1 MRILEHPILG
11 DLKAGKKVAIDYEG
25 KKIEAYEGEPVAA
38 ALSASG
44 VMVFRRTKK
53 LGEPRGISCAIGQ
66 CTDCIM
72 TVNGIPNTRTCVTRV
87 EAGMRVEE
95 QK

>member
-1 MRILEHPILG
+1 MRILKHPILG
-11 DLKAGKKVAIDYEG
+11 DPPPRKKVIIDYEG
-25 KKIEAYEGEPVAA
+25 KKIEAYEGEPIAA
-38 ALSASG
+38 ALSANG

-53 LGEPRGISCAIGQ
+53 FREPRGISCAIGQ

-72 TVNGIPNTRTCVTRV
+72 KVNGIPNTRTCVTRV

>member
-11 DLKAGKKVAIDYEG
+11 DLPSRKTVTIDYEG
-25 KKIEAYEGEPVAA
+25 KTIEAYEGEPVAA
-38 ALSASG
+38 ALAARG
-44 VMVFRRTKK
+44 VVVFRRTRK

-72 TVNGIPNTRTCVTRV
+72 KVNGIPNTRTCVTRV
-87 EAGMRVEE
+87 EAGMKVEE
-95 QK
+95 QR